1 MVDCANGAAY
11 RVAPAVLE
19 ELGAEVVAIGDQPDG
34 FNINEGCGAMYT
46 DLLRERVLREGAHA
60 GIALDGDAD
69 RVIMVDE
76 LGAEVDGD
84 RMMAILATHMKQS
97 GVLRGDA
104 VVGTV
109 MSNLGLEVYLKE
121 QGIGLLRANVG
132 DRYVVEMMKETGGNL
147 GGEQS
152 GHLICLDNTTTGD
165 GMISAL
171 SVLVAMQE
179 ANKPLSELHAPINR
193 YPQMLINVAVQEK
206 SDLAEEA
213 DICSAIDSA
222 RDALGEKGRVLV
234 RYSGT
239 QALARVM
246 VEGSEDSAVEEHARA
261 IADAIQAR
269 LG

>member
-1 MVDCANGAAY
+1 VIDCANGAAY
-11 RVAPAVLE
+11 RVAPTVLE

-34 FNINEGCGAMYT
+34 FNINDGCGAMYT

-84 RMMAILATHMKQS
+84 RMMAILATHMKRS
-97 GVLRGDA
+97 GLLRGDA

-132 DRYVVEMMKETGGNL
+132 DRYVVEMMKETGCNL

-179 ANKPLSELHAPINR
+179 ADKPLSELHAAINR
-193 YPQMLINVAVQEK
+193 YPQVLINVAVQEK

-222 RDALGEKGRVLV
+222 REALGEQGRVLV

-246 VEGSEDSAVEEHARA
+246 VEGAEHSAVEEHARA